1 MSLILPVTTFRI
13 THDRIPNIIPV
24 AIEYAN
30 GIIMIAKKPPTV
42 SAISVL
48 KSIFV
53 MFFSINRPTNT
64 RAGAVANDG
73 IARKIGYSGSASKNR
88 IAEVKAEKMSLH
100 SEALDKYKSEEVLRC
115 PRQKECLETAGR
127 AL

>member
-88 IAEVKAEKMSLH
+88 IAEVKAVRP
-100 SEALDKYKSEEVLRC
+100 VL
-115 PRQKECLETAGR
+115 PPSATPVVDST
-127 AL
+127 